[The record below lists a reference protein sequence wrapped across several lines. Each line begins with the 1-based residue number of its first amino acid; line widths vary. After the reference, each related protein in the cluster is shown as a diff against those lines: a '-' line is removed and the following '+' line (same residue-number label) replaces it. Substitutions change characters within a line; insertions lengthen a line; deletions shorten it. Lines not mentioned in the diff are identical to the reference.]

1 MNKHDPQRRI
11 ILRGALTAGC
21 VLAVPALLSGCNR
34 DAPPVESAADS
45 VESAADSAES
55 AADTESR
62 GNQNGKMSQEQAEY
76 QNQPKDDQ
84 QCSNCRFFVAEN
96 NTCEVVAGQISPQG
110 WCKLWVQDA

>member
-11 ILRGALTAGC
+11 ILRGALTGGC

-34 DAPPVESAADS
+34 DAPPA
-45 VESAADSAES
+45 ESAADSAEP

-62 GNQNGKMSQEQAEY
+62 SNQNGKMSQEQAEY

-84 QCSNCRFFVAEN
+84 QCSNCRFFVADS

-110 WCKLWVQDA
+110 WCKLWVQEA